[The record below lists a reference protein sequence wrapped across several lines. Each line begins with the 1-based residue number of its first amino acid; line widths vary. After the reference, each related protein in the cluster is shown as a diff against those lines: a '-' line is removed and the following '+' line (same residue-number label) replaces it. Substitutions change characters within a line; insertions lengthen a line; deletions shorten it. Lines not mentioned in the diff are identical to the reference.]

1 MRDISLAGRLAW
13 RSVKAGEY
21 RVLLAALILAVA
33 CATLLGVVGDR
44 LQRALDQEAAR
55 MAGGELVLRDRQP
68 LSEAWAQQAQS
79 RGLSLTRIARF
90 SSMAARGD
98 AMLLASVTAVDDHY
112 PLLGSIE
119 IQQEHQRRSVQSP
132 PAPGEIWLEPGLAL
146 RLGAEPGDKVELGD
160 KTLTF
165 SAELLMAPDQG
176 GGLSSLSPKL
186 MVNLESL
193 KDSVLMGPL
202 SRIRWRAGF
211 IGSEQALAS
220 WEQWLSPQLSDNQR
234 LLSLDDDRPGI
245 GRALDYGRRYLGQA
259 GLVAV
264 LLASMAVALAT
275 HRQVR
280 RQTSTVALLGA
291 LGVSRQRI
299 RRLWLWQFAWVG
311 VFAGLLGGLIGYTA
325 QLGLVALLQPLLP
338 ITLPPPAVWPLGAA
352 VLLAIWI
359 LLGFALVPLLRLV
372 SVSPLSVLQ
381 NRPLPRGIKSGWRY
395 LLMGIVVVGLGYWL
409 SGDARLTLWT
419 LLGLGIA
426 GIVVALFGWAIL
438 WSLYRV
444 QHRFSWHWRQALR
457 RLYHQRQETLLQ
469 LATFTLT
476 FTALLLVARSGQQLL
491 DTWQMRFPEDRPD
504 HFAIDIQPQEQSS
517 FLQALNEAGI
527 EHSDLYPIVRGRLSE
542 INGEAASSAVPSAQ
556 RESNTLRREW
566 NLTWSTGLPSHNQ
579 LSAGQWWHGDGLN
592 SEGIPEAS
600 VEQGLADRLGLTLG
614 DTLTFSI
621 AGQSLQAQITSLRDL
636 EWSSLNPNFY
646 VILPP
651 SVMQAYPHT
660 FLGSFALPEQSEGL
674 LRHLAQRFPGVAFL
688 DIRALLLQAEN
699 LIGQLSL
706 GIEYVLGFVVLAALL
721 VTWALMMASLDA
733 RLKEQA
739 LLRVL
744 GATWPRLRGR
754 QNAEFCILGL
764 LSGGLASVISE
775 ALYSVLAEQMFG
787 LTWSPAPM
795 IWIIPPLAGAGLLML
810 LAYWALAP
818 GRQQAPHQLLKR
830 LK

>member
-1 MRDISLAGRLAW
+1 MRDLSLAGRLAW

-55 MAGGELVLRDRQP
+55 MAGGDLVLSDRQP
-68 LSEAWAQQAQS
+68 LPEPWAQQARS
-79 RGLSLTRIARF
+79 RGLSMTRIARF
-90 SSMAARGD
+90 SSMAAHDD
-98 AMLLASVTAVDDHY
+98 AMLLASVTAVDAHY
-112 PLLGSIE
+112 PLLGSID
-119 IQQEHQRRSVQSP
+119 IQQKGQRRSVQSP
-132 PAPGEIWLEPGLAL
+132 PKPGEIWLEPGLAL
-146 RLGAEPGDKVELGD
+146 RLGVVPGDEVELGD
-160 KTLTF
+160 KTLRF

-176 GGLSSLSPKL
+176 GGLSSLAPKL
-186 MVNLESL
+186 MVNLKSL
-193 KDSVLMGPL
+193 EDSVLMGPL

-211 IGSEQALAS
+211 TGSEQALAD
-220 WEQWLSPQLSDNQR
+220 WRQWLTPQLSDNQR

-280 RQTSTVALLGA
+280 RQTSTVALLRA

-311 VFAGLLGGLIGYTA
+311 VFAGLFGGLIGYAA
-325 QLGLVALLQPLLP
+325 QQGLVALLQPLLP
-338 ITLPPPAVWPLGAA
+338 ITLPPPALWPLGTAI
-352 VLLAIWI
+352 LLALWI

-381 NRPLPRGIKSGWRY
+381 NRPLPQGFSSGWRY
-395 LLMGIVVVGLGYWL
+395 LLMAIVVLGLGYWL

-419 LLGLGIA
+419 LLGLGVA
-426 GIVVALFGWAIL
+426 GVLVALFGWGVL
-438 WSLYRV
+438 WSLYQARN
-444 QHRFSWHWRQALR
+444 QFSWHWRQALR
-457 RLYHQRQETLLQ
+457 RLYHQRQATLLQ

-491 DTWQMRFPEDRPD
+491 ETWQMRFPEDRPD
-504 HFAIDIQPQEQSS
+504 HFAIDIQPQEQSA

-527 EHSDLYPIVRGRLSE
+527 EHSDLYPVVRGRLSG
-542 INGEAASSAVPSAQ
+542 INDEAAEDAVPASQ
-556 RESNTLRREW
+556 RGSNTLRREW
-566 NLTWSTGLPSHNQ
+566 NLTWSAELPDHNR
-579 LSAGQWWHGDGLN
+579 LSAGRWWQGAGVN
-592 SEGIPEAS
+592 AAGMPEAS

-621 AGQSLQAQITSLRDL
+621 AGQSLKAQITSFRDL

-660 FLGSFALPEQSEGL
+660 FLGSFALPQQAEGL

-688 DIRALLLQAEN
+688 DIRALLTQAEN

-744 GATWPRLRGR
+744 GATWPKLRGR
-754 QNAEFCILGL
+754 QNAEFCMLGL
-764 LSGGLASVISE
+764 LSGGLASLIAEV
-775 ALYSVLAEQMFG
+775 LYSVLAEQMFG
-787 LTWSPAPM
+787 LTWSSAPI
-795 IWIIPPLAGAGLLML
+795 IWLIPPLAGAGLLML

-818 GRQQAPHQLLKR
+818 GRRQAPHQLLKQ